1 VSSYEYRLEKG
12 LISFLNKV
20 HKKDKKLYEAAM
32 KKIEDIV
39 ENPHHYK
46 PLRYD
51 LKGRRK
57 SSYRE
62 ILCSHLQNRRR
73 GEESDFFGL
82 LPS

>member
-1 VSSYEYRLEKG
+1 MSSYGYRLEKG

-32 KKIEDIV
+32 KKIEDHRESPSLQAVKIR
-39 ENPHHYK
+39 PK
-46 PLRYD
+46 RA
-51 LKGRRK
+51 KK

-62 ILCSHLQNRRR
+62 ILCSHLQNRRKGKDR
-73 GEESDFFGL
+73 DFFGP